1 MFSEPEINNF
11 FEAQKVKWLK
21 GKTKPNMDESDIREL
36 EVQCEQIF
44 SLKQWL
50 PNASRRAGQI
60 KISSHP
66 CTFSH
71 PSANKNKNGK
81 VSAVIAKANRDS
93 DGFVRSGNVDVD
105 LDALGNAAALDVYR
119 FLTLRMSDGTTLIEH
134 IESNSDVAK
143 SLLNRSEIGY
153 EATRLQFLEMLET
166 SEQQITS
173 SKIKQV
179 YFPIS
184 LNNDDYHLLSVL
196 TPSGIVYKLRERI
209 DHIRY
214 SDESKDA
221 RKAQRDNGYSATGF
235 LELPN
240 LTMIAYGGTKPQNI
254 STLNNKF
261 AGRAY
266 LLPSTPPSL
275 SDRRQRLPN
284 SDFFT
289 ECINPYQFK
298 ENFFKLHQ
306 LFSQDYTNQTI
317 RAAIKRS
324 VSEFVDLTVEQMW
337 KVRLS
342 LAEHP
347 YFDVSNLESNQKQW
361 LQKTNNDSKLEK
373 AVTDEIVKQLAR
385 CFFAGYKKVLAKEAV
400 TMSDFELSAV
410 IDWVSENKE
419 LLV

>member
-1 MFSEPEINNF
+1 MFNEPEINAF
-11 FEAQKVKWLK
+11 FEGQKAKWLK
-21 GKTKPNMDESDIREL
+21 GKIKPNTDESDIRAL
-36 EVQCEQIF
+36 EIQCEQVF
-44 SLKQWL
+44 DLKDWL
-50 PNASRRAGQI
+50 PNASKRAGQI

-93 DGFVRSGNVDVD
+93 DGFVRSGNVEVD

-119 FLTLRMSDGTTLIEH
+119 FLTLCMSDGRTLIEH

-143 SLLNRSEIGY
+143 SLLTHSEIGY
-153 EATRLQFLEMLET
+153 EDTRSQFLEMLET

-173 SKIKQV
+173 SKVKQV
-179 YFPIS
+179 YFPIP
-184 LNNDDYHLLSVL
+184 LDNDDYHLLSVL
-196 TPSGIVYKLRERI
+196 SPSGIIYRLRERI
-209 DHIRY
+209 DNIRY

-221 RKAQRDNGYSATGF
+221 RKAKKDNTYSATGF

-261 AGRAY
+261 AGKAY
-266 LLPSTPPSL
+266 LLPSIPPTL
-275 SDRRQRLPN
+275 SDQRQRLPKN
-284 SDFFT
+284 DFFT

-298 ENFFKLHQ
+298 ESFLKLHQ
-306 LFSQDYTNQTI
+306 LFRQDYTNQTI
-317 RAAIKRS
+317 RLAIKRR
-324 VSEFVDLTVEQMW
+324 VSEFVDFVIEQMW

-347 YFDVSNLESNQKQW
+347 NFDISNLESNQKKW
-361 LQKTNNDSKLEK
+361 LQKTTNDSELEK
-373 AVTDEIVKQLAR
+373 AVIDEVIKQLAR
-385 CFFAGYKKVLAKEAV
+385 CFFTSYKKVLAKEAV

-410 IDWVSENKE
+410 IEWVNENKE
-419 LLV
+419 LLL